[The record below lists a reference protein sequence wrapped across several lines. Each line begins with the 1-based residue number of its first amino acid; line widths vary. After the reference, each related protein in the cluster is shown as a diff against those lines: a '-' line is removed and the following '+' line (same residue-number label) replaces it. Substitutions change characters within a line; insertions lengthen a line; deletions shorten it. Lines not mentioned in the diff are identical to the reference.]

1 VGPTTP
7 KWAHSKARTKEQ
19 WKSIMQKHR
28 SKRLI
33 LGKKIDKSEMSLLL
47 TLAIYGTKYTKW
59 H

>member
-1 VGPTTP
+1 VGSTTL
-7 KWAHSKARTKEQ
+7 KWAHSKARTEEQ
-19 WKSIMQKHR
+19 SKSIMQKHR
-28 SKRLI
+28 SKRPI